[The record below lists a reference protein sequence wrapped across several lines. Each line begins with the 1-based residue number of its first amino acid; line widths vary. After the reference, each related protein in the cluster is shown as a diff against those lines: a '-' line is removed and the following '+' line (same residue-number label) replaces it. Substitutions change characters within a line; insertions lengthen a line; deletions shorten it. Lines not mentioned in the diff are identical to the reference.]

1 MKKVVRMKDKNKA
14 LGKARWAT
22 IRIAP
27 SLLAAD
33 FARLGDDIAKVQA
46 GGADMLHLDVMD
58 GHFVPN
64 ITFGPALI
72 AGIRKV
78 TDLFLDVHLMIQHPE
93 DFIEPFIQAG
103 AENVTFHIEVA
114 KDPIRMIEQIH
125 QLGSQAGLCLNPQTQ
140 LSSLEPVLDKV
151 EMVLV
156 MTVEPGFGGQGF
168 MTQVLP
174 KISAL
179 ADRLAPHQHLEVDGG
194 ISDQT
199 VAQVVTAGADTLV
212 AGTSIFGQD
221 DPAARIGQLRDL
233 ATRAQQAQER

>member
-1 MKKVVRMKDKNKA
+1 MV
-14 LGKARWAT
+14 
-22 IRIAP
+22 
-27 SLLAAD
+27 
-33 FARLGDDIAKVQA
+33 
-46 GGADMLHLDVMD
+46 
-58 GHFVPN
+58 
-64 ITFGPALI
+64 
-72 AGIRKV
+72 
-78 TDLFLDVHLMIQHPE
+78 
-93 DFIEPFIQAG
+93 
-103 AENVTFHIEVA
+103 
-114 KDPIRMIEQIH
+114 EQIH

-221 DPAARIGQLRDL
+221 DPGARIGQLRDL